1 MQFLLILILASVTTA
16 ETPEPGSG
24 AEPRSGTLQ
33 RSESLL
39 VRAVLSGDSIDV
51 ATRGRV
57 HLLGISAPAAKS
69 NPGRD
74 ALGIRA
80 REKLA
85 NLVLQHWVR
94 LEYESRS
101 SGGGAGGAY
110 LWREDGL
117 FVNAVLVREG
127 LARVNARRPLV
138 RLDELKRAEQE
149 ARAARRGIWR
159 DAP

>member
-1 MQFLLILILASVTTA
+1 MQFLLILIAATIAVA
-16 ETPEPGSG
+16 ETP
-24 AEPRSGTLQ
+24 AKLQ

-39 VRAVLSGDSIDV
+39 VRAVPTGDSIDV

-94 LEYESRS
+94 LEYESGWS
-101 SGGGAGGAY
+101 GGAGGAY

-117 FVNAVLVREG
+117 FVNEVLVREG
-127 LARVNARRPLV
+127 LARVNTRRPLV
-138 RLDELKRAEQE
+138 RLDELQRAERE
-149 ARAARRGIWR
+149 ARVARRGIWAN
-159 DAP
+159 AP

>member
-1 MQFLLILILASVTTA
+1 MQFLLILITATIAVA
-16 ETPEPGSG
+16 ETP
-24 AEPRSGTLQ
+24 AKLQ

-39 VRAVLSGDSIDV
+39 VRAVPSGDSIDV
-51 ATRGRV
+51 ATRGRGRV

>member
-1 MQFLLILILASVTTA
+1 MQFLLILIAATIAVA
-16 ETPEPGSG
+16 ETP
-24 AEPRSGTLQ
+24 AKLQ

-39 VRAVLSGDSIDV
+39 VRAVPSGDSIDV

-94 LEYESRS
+94 LEYESGS
-101 SGGGAGGAY
+101 SVGAGGAY

-127 LARVNARRPLV
+127 LARVNTRRPLV
-138 RLDELKRAEQE
+138 RLDELQRAERE
-149 ARAARRGIWR
+149 ARVARRGIWAH
-159 DAP
+159 AP